1 MAQFIHKS
9 VNRCARL
16 VARENVI
23 DAAYVPGVGRPAAA
37 REIVVRTAGVEPA
50 RISPRDFKSL
60 ASTGSA
66 TSASIRFSKL
76 PGKRSTGRRQISVR
90 RPGPWKAEV
99 AARRSSRFAGIAFLQ
114 RPRADLELHGDL
126 GQPLTLEAGAL
137 QFLIGG
143 EA

>member
-1 MAQFIHKS
+1 M
-9 VNRCARL
+9 VL
-16 VARENVI
+16 
-23 DAAYVPGVGRPAAA
+23 P
-37 REIVVRTAGVEPA
+37 
-50 RISPRDFKSL
+50 PRDFKSL

-99 AARRSSRFAGIAFLQ
+99 AARRSSGLTGIAFLQ

-126 GQPLTLEAGAL
+126 CQPLTLEAGAL